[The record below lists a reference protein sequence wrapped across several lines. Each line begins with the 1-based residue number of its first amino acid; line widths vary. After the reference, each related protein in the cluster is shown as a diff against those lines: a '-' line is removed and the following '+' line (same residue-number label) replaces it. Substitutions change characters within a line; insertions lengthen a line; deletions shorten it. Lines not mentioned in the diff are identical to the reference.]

1 MVANYSNL
9 EGMKFIE
16 LLMAYPSDSTGMLNP
31 TSTLSYH
38 PSPYVHNLCYT
49 SKFGEKRLKTQ
60 QSKLHSKLTTNCI
73 SLHWEEK
80 T

>member
-16 LLMAYPSDSTGMLNP
+16 FLMAYPSGSTKPNIYSLLP
-31 TSTLSYH
+31 
-38 PSPYVHNLCYT
+38 PIPYVDNPCYT

-60 QSKLHSKLTTNCI
+60 QSKQQSNYQLYLT
-73 SLHWEEK
+73 SLGRKDLVQW
-80 T
+80 